1 MNTRIGYFIP
11 EFPGQ
16 THIFFWQERQ
26 VLEELGI
33 EADLVSTHRPAPVA
47 PRYLADDV

>member
-1 MNTRIGYFIP
+1 MNTRIGYSIL

-16 THIFFWQERQ
+16 THFFWQERQ

-33 EADLVSTHRPAPVA
+33 EADLVSTHPPAPVDS
-47 PRYLADDV
+47 RYLADDV